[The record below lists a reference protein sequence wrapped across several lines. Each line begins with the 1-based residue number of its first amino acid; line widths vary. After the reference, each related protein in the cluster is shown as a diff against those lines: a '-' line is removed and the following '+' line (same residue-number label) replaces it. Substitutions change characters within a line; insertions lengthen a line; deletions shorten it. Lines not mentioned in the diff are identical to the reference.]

1 MKTINELQDEVIEEF
16 SDFDDWMDKYQLLID
31 LGNEQEPLDE
41 KYKTEQ
47 NLIDGCQSRV
57 WLQADL
63 VDGKIVFQAES
74 DALIVKGIIALL
86 IKVLSGHTPDEI
98 LNSDLY
104 FIDKIGLKE
113 HLFGYGEANTD
124 VRFSIQGERS
134 VNAMKNE
141 AACIGHRSRMHRLS
155 NPYVLAIAAV
165 CVILHTLSRPFPL
178 LLRWWQKDK
187 YPLLLSPSAFSSIP
201 PRKKGNYVP

>member
-57 WLQADL
+57 WLQTDL

-113 HLFGYGEANTD
+113 HLSPTRSNGLLAMVKQIRMYALAFKAKEA
-124 VRFSIQGERS
+124 
-134 VNAMKNE
+134 
-141 AACIGHRSRMHRLS
+141 
-155 NPYVLAIAAV
+155 
-165 CVILHTLSRPFPL
+165 
-178 LLRWWQKDK
+178 
-187 YPLLLSPSAFSSIP
+187 
-201 PRKKGNYVP
+201 